1 MSESVYRRVDC
12 CYLEIPTQPLSER
25 RPPGYIAWNNR
36 KRSIYISRLPRIYLV
51 PSVYNTDAEITFVR
65 LKTGGAEISFRTVK
79 FCTRGGQKLINFHR
93 MYARMVAVVGR
104 RSLLDYRCLH
114 VFLNLK
120 LFIVCWAENPYSIL
134 FAGKMFLFSPCS
146 TYSLRKWIYIVL
158 CIIILLNYNRV
169 LSEMCNC
176 EKEKKRKLFNC
187 YY

>member
-104 RSLLDYRCLH
+104 RSLLDYRCSH
-114 VFLNLK
+114 VFFKFKTIHCLLSGK
-120 LFIVCWAENPYSIL
+120 SI
-134 FAGKMFLFSPCS
+134 FDIICGKNVSF
-146 TYSLRKWIYIVL
+146 
-158 CIIILLNYNRV
+158 
-169 LSEMCNC
+169 
-176 EKEKKRKLFNC
+176 
-187 YY
+187 